1 MIRSDPLSTTQMLS
15 WRSIRTACAYDQ
27 PYRFL
32 PISRMNLPLGSNSSS
47 CAAVAMYAG
56 PVESSPAERLH
67 HAAAAGRGKIPTER
81 PRTALSSCREDSW
94 LRQRRSTCELDI
106 VRHSASWLLRLV
118 RGGSPPSSRDSL
130 PGLPLNPR
138 Q

>member
-1 MIRSDPLSTTQMLS
+1 DASPLRPNNHSTRPSGLNLMIRSDPLSTTQMLS

-56 PVESSPAERLH
+56 PVELPRENT
-67 HAAAAGRGKIPTER
+67 KI
-81 PRTALSSCREDSW
+81 
-94 LRQRRSTCELDI
+94 
-106 VRHSASWLLRLV
+106 
-118 RGGSPPSSRDSL
+118 
-130 PGLPLNPR
+130 LPLELTATPATSPR
-138 Q
+138 WMSLGSLSGLGTDSN